1 MSPLLF
7 LKRRCLYDTQDHVL
21 WFHLDLLSPTNRWA
35 LQVLL
40 GLKIKD
46 VTNFRLRIIF
56 NNGKRPKFN
65 CKNRIE
71 KRSSLKNTNGIGN
84 ERAKGFMQKVQ
95 PEKANVHLWEKGA
108 VWVVK
113 DGK

>member
-7 LKRRCLYDTQDHVL
+7 LKRRCLYDTQEHVL
-21 WFHLDLLSPTNRWA
+21 WFHLHLVSPSNRWA
-35 LQVLL
+35 LQVLF

-46 VTNFRLRIIF
+46 VNNSRLRITF
-56 NNGKRPKFN
+56 NNGKGTKFN

-71 KRSSLKNTNGIGN
+71 KTRSLKNTNGTGK
-84 ERAKGFMQKVQ
+84 ERAKGFLPKVQ
-95 PEKANVHLWEKGA
+95 QGKANLHLCENGA
-108 VWVVK
+108 LWVVK